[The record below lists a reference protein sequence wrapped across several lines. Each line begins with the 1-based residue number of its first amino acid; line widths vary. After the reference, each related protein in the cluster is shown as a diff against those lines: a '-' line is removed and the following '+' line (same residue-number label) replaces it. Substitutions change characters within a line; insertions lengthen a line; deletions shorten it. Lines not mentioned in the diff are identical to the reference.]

1 MSEHIDRYTLD
12 AYVEQILPAVE
23 RRAVESHV
31 TTCPTCQARVAAA
44 KQIPAFLFEMP
55 REKPTPELAARI
67 NAAVAARGT
76 RRASSSSKWMPMLV
90 LVMFAA
96 GLGLLALATPQWSG
110 WVSAAATAQLP
121 SEQTISTW
129 LSSLVADPTIA
140 LDAMMTFLEQTV
152 MGAADDVGLL
162 ITSATVLLAAAS
174 IAALVQLL
182 GGERPMLTVAETQP

>member
-31 TTCPTCQARVAAA
+31 TTCPTCQARLAAA
-44 KQIPAFLFEMP
+44 KQIPALLFEMP

-76 RRASSSSKWMPMLV
+76 RRAPSSSKWMPMLV